1 MKQVAKCE
9 GTDKV
14 VTGSTWGDLRVWGV
28 TKTKLAF
35 LGKIMVHQS
44 GVNCLQVCN
53 TKNENDRN
61 KETKSSEMNIA
72 PNINNNL

>member
-1 MKQVAKCE
+1 MSLFLINLIPPSLKQVAKCE

-53 TKNENDRN
+53 TKKKMIGIKQN
-61 KETKSSEMNIA
+61 KI
-72 PNINNNL
+72 I

>member
-1 MKQVAKCE
+1 MTQVAKCE

-14 VTGSTWGDLRVWGV
+14 VTGSTWGDLMVWGV

-44 GVNCLQVCN
+44 GVNCLQVYN
-53 TKNENDRN
+53 TQ
-61 KETKSSEMNIA
+61 KEKMIGIKKQNH
-72 PNINNNL
+72 LR